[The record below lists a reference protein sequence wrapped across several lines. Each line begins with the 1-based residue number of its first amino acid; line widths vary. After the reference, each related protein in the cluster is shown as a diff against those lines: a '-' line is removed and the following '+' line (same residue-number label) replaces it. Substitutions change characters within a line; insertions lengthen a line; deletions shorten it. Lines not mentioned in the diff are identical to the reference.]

1 MAIREMVPL
10 IMLGLTL
17 LILIGGIVLMMFGNK
32 WNIKYSSKIM
42 SMRVIMQA
50 LTVIGFA
57 ALYYVQKNGL

>member
-1 MAIREMVPL
+1 MREMLPL

-17 LILIGGIVLMMFGNK
+17 LILIVGIVLMMFGNK
-32 WNIKYSSKIM
+32 FNLKYSNKLM

-57 ALYYVQKNGL
+57 ILYYIQKKSF